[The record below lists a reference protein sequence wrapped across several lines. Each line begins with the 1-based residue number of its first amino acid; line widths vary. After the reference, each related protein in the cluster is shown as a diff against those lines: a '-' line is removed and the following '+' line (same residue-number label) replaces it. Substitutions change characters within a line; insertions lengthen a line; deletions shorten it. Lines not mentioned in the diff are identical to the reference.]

1 MMTGNSDSSYVKKVT
16 ENNKSVVGNH
26 EDMRCFQGAWIRVV
40 NGFNSVN
47 IKSRVFKPLLYI
59 LSLLMMMSC
68 ENDIE
73 KVNLITGKNNAPVE
87 SAEGLEIL
95 YSDSGIVKVKVK
107 TPELNRFMQP
117 KPVTELPK
125 GVFVEFFNDQQQ
137 VTSTLTSKYAL
148 RDDADKTMEAKKDVV
163 VVNVKGDKLET
174 EYLKWDE
181 KSGMI
186 SSPDFVKI
194 TTADEII
201 YGNGFESN
209 QDFSRYR
216 IFDIKGIINLK
227 KDENTKDS

>member
-1 MMTGNSDSSYVKKVT
+1 MLNSKCREASELGRVPEHKLWHLKVNPHCIIFRKK
-16 ENNKSVVGNH
+16 
-26 EDMRCFQGAWIRVV
+26 MI
-40 NGFNSVN
+40 
-47 IKSRVFKPLLYI
+47 KPLLFT
-59 LSLLMMMSC
+59 LSLLVMISC

-73 KVNLITGKNNAPVE
+73 KVNLITGKNRQPVE
-87 SAEGLEIL
+87 SAEGLQIL
-95 YSDSGIVKVKVK
+95 YSDSGIVKVSIK
-107 TPELNRFMQP
+107 TPELNRYVTP

-125 GVFVEFFNDQQQ
+125 GVFVEFFDDQQH

-148 RDDADKTMEAKKDVV
+148 RDDADKTMEARNQVV
-163 VVNVKGDKLET
+163 VVNAKGEKLET

-186 SSPDFVKI
+186 SSPEFVKI

-209 QDFSRYR
+209 QDFSHYR

-227 KDENTKDS
+227 KDENIKDS

>member
-1 MMTGNSDSSYVKKVT
+1 MKEFWMYHKQWFMLSNRKFFSAICPALHCLITK
-16 ENNKSVVGNH
+16 
-26 EDMRCFQGAWIRVV
+26 RLCF
-40 NGFNSVN
+40 NFNTSCAN
-47 IKSRVFKPLLYI
+47 LLTHKFKPLLFS
-59 LSLLMMMSC
+59 LSLLMMVSC
-68 ENDIE
+68 ENDIK
-73 KVNLITGKNNAPVE
+73 KVNLITGKNQEPVE
-87 SAEGLEIL
+87 SAQGLEIL
-95 YSDSGIVKVKVK
+95 YSDSGIIKVSIK
-107 TPELNRFMQP
+107 TPELNRFVQP

-125 GVFVEFFNDQQQ
+125 GVYVEFFDDAQR

-148 RDDADKTMEAKKDVV
+148 RNDADKTMEAKKDVV
-163 VVNVKGDKLET
+163 VVNKKGDKLET

-186 SSPDFVKI
+186 SSPEFVKI
-194 TTADEII
+194 TTPDEII

>member
-1 MMTGNSDSSYVKKVT
+1 MKEFWMYHKRWFIL
-16 ENNKSVVGNH
+16 NNRKIFS
-26 EDMRCFQGAWIRVV
+26 V
-40 NGFNSVN
+40 NGSTLPRHITKLSYF
-47 IKSRVFKPLLYI
+47 SRYTSYTNLRRHKFKLLLFS
-59 LSLLMMMSC
+59 LSLLMMISC
-68 ENDIE
+68 ENDIK
-73 KVNLITGKNNAPVE
+73 KVNLITGKSQAPIE
-87 SAEGLEIL
+87 SAQGLEIL
-95 YSDSGIVKVKVK
+95 YSDSGIIKVSIK
-107 TPELNRFMQP
+107 TPELNRFVQP

-125 GVFVEFFNDQQQ
+125 GVYVEFFDDAQR

-148 RDDADKTMEAKKDVV
+148 RNDADKTMEARKDVV
-163 VVNVKGDKLET
+163 VVNKKGDKLET

-186 SSPDFVKI
+186 SSPEFVKI
-194 TTADEII
+194 TTPDEII

>member
-1 MMTGNSDSSYVKKVT
+1 MKEFRLYHIQWFILKNRNFFSATCSSLHGLITKRSYFTLNSSRA
-16 ENNKSVVGNH
+16 NLLRH
-26 EDMRCFQGAWIRVV
+26 QV
-40 NGFNSVN
+40 N
-47 IKSRVFKPLLYI
+47 PLLFS
-59 LSLLMMMSC
+59 LSLLMMISC
-68 ENDIE
+68 ENDIK
-73 KVNLITGKNNAPVE
+73 KVNLITGKNQAPVE
-87 SAEGLEIL
+87 SAQGLEIL
-95 YSDSGIVKVKVK
+95 YSDSGIIKVSIN
-107 TPELNRFMQP
+107 TPELNRFVQP

-125 GVFVEFFNDQQQ
+125 GVYVEFFDDAQK

-148 RDDADKTMEAKKDVV
+148 RNDADKTMEARKDVV
-163 VVNVKGDKLET
+163 VVNEKGDKLET

-186 SSPDFVKI
+186 SSPEFVKI
-194 TTADEII
+194 TTPDEII

>member
-1 MMTGNSDSSYVKKVT
+1 MIKGFRINRQPWLRAIYRNIISVTGKLWRTSITQKTTFFAGIIRMNLNRQVT
-16 ENNKSVVGNH
+16 NP
-26 EDMRCFQGAWIRVV
+26 
-40 NGFNSVN
+40 
-47 IKSRVFKPLLYI
+47 VFFI
-59 LSLLMMMSC
+59 LSLLMMISC
-68 ENDIE
+68 ENDIK
-73 KVNLITGKNNAPVE
+73 KVNLITGKDQSPVE
-87 SAEGLEIL
+87 SAQGLEIL
-95 YSDSGIVKVKVK
+95 YSDSGIVKVSIK
-107 TPELNRFMQP
+107 TPELNRFVQP
-117 KPVTELPK
+117 KQKTELPK
-125 GVFVEFFNDQQQ
+125 GVFVEFFDDDQH

-148 RDDADKTMEAKKDVV
+148 RDDAEKTMEARKDVV

-186 SSPDFVKI
+186 SSPAFVKI

-227 KDENTKDS
+227 KDENIKDS